1 MYRSLYFDQNEILEA
16 IRDLHCPEGYQCDI
30 TYGNGGFWKKIPRP
44 RFCLDKTPLQDHV
57 IEADASGHIPYPDK
71 YLSNIVCDLPFV
83 TYVKKG
89 RDHKDGKVIMS
100 QRFGGYYT
108 YDDLLNDYKKTIK
121 ECHRVLSRKG
131 ILVFKCQD
139 IVHNHKLC
147 ATHIKSVEMAEKAGF
162 RLKDLFVL
170 GAKHRMAGPQK
181 GQQRHARVW
190 HSYFLVFEK
199 L

>member
-16 IRDLHCPEGYQCDI
+16 IRDLHCPEGFECDV

-44 RFCLDKTPLQDHV
+44 SLCFDITPLKDFV
-57 IEADASGHIPYPDK
+57 IKADAKNLPLDDGELNS
-71 YLSNIVCDLPFV
+71 IVADFPFV

-108 YDDLLNDYKKTIK
+108 YDELADDYENSIK
-121 ECHRVLSRKG
+121 EFSRVLKKKG
-131 ILVFKCQD
+131 ILVFKTQD
-139 IVHNHKLC
+139 IIHNHKMEC
-147 ATHIKSVEMAEKAGF
+147 THAKSIVWAEAAGF

-181 GQQRHARVW
+181 GQQRHSRVW

-199 L
+199 K